1 MREAPRAALLIDS
14 HLHLWDRDRL
24 EYPWMAGL
32 DLPHT
37 SLPGDPWDGG
47 AAEETAA
54 VVGQADTA
62 AVTEG
67 PEDGGPPPPARVAGA
82 APAVLP
88 AAVVVEA
95 GAAAHQ
101 WDDEIAWVRGLA
113 ETHAH
118 LRGMVA
124 AVDYTAPDL
133 HERLGRYATNE
144 FVVGV
149 RDNFEGLPAGEL
161 DVPARLAGVLT
172 ARQRGLTVDLCIRAD
187 QTDEL
192 LSLLKRV
199 VAQRGDAAGIVLDHL
214 GKPDVGGAADDVA
227 LRALAAIPGL
237 HVKVSGLPPLAGS
250 TVDAEELERLVRTF
264 ALLAIT
270 AFGPDRCMIGTDH
283 PVSTVPHGL
292 TRADW
297 VRAVADALAQVAGEL
312 AGPSRAADVGA
323 VLGTTAQRFYGV

>member
-62 AVTEG
+62 AE
-67 PEDGGPPPPARVAGA
+67 AGA

-161 DVPARLAGVLT
+161 DVPARVAGVLA

-237 HVKVSGLPPLAGS
+237 HVKVSGLPPLAGG
-250 TVDAEELERLVRTF
+250 TVDAEELDRLARTF
-264 ALLAIT
+264 ALPAIT
-270 AFGPDRCMIGTDH
+270 AFGPDRCMVGTDH

>member
-37 SLPGDPWDGG
+37 SLPGDPWGW
-47 AAEETAA
+47 
-54 VVGQADTA
+54 

-113 ETHAH
+113 ETHPH

-124 AVDYTAPDL
+124 AVDYTAADL
-133 HERLGRYATNE
+133 H
-144 FVVGV
+144 
-149 RDNFEGLPAGEL
+149 D
-161 DVPARLAGVLT
+161 RLA
-172 ARQRGLTVDLCIRAD
+172 R
-187 QTDEL
+187 
-192 LSLLKRV
+192 
-199 VAQRGDAAGIVLDHL
+199 
-214 GKPDVGGAADDVA
+214 
-227 LRALAAIPGL
+227 
-237 HVKVSGLPPLAGS
+237 
-250 TVDAEELERLVRTF
+250 
-264 ALLAIT
+264 
-270 AFGPDRCMIGTDH
+270 
-283 PVSTVPHGL
+283 
-292 TRADW
+292 
-297 VRAVADALAQVAGEL
+297 
-312 AGPSRAADVGA
+312 
-323 VLGTTAQRFYGV
+323 

>member
-37 SLPGDPWDGG
+37 SLPGDPWGG
-47 AAEETAA
+47 
-54 VVGQADTA
+54 

-161 DVPARLAGVLT
+161 DVPARVAGVLA

-237 HVKVSGLPPLAGS
+237 HVKVSGLSPLAGG
-250 TVDAEELERLVRTF
+250 TVDAEELDRLARTF
-264 ALLAIT
+264 ALPAIT
-270 AFGPDRCMIGTDH
+270 AFGPDRCMVGTDH

>member
-1 MREAPRAALLIDS
+1 MREPSDAALLIDS

-37 SLPGDPWDGG
+37 SLPGDPWDG
-47 AAEETAA
+47 AAAGETAA
-54 VVGQADTA
+54 ARAQADTA
-62 AVTEG
+62 AE
-67 PEDGGPPPPARVAGA
+67 AGT

-113 ETHAH
+113 ETHPH

-124 AVDYTAPDL
+124 AVDYTAADL
-133 HERLGRYATNE
+133 HERLARYAAND

-161 DVPARLAGVLT
+161 DVPARLAGVLA
-172 ARQRGLTVDLCIRAD
+172 ARRHGLTVDLCIRAD
-187 QTDEL
+187 QTTEL
-192 LSLLKRV
+192 LSLLNRV

-214 GKPDVGGAADDVA
+214 GKPDVGGAADDEA
-227 LRALAAIPGL
+227 LRTLAAIPGL
-237 HVKVSGLPPLAGS
+237 HVKISGLPPLAGG
-250 TVDAEELERLVRTF
+250 TVDATELERLVRTF
-264 ALLAIT
+264 ALPAVT
-270 AFGPDRCMIGTDH
+270 AFGPDRCMVGTDH

-297 VRAVADALAQVAGEL
+297 VRAVADALADAADEL
-312 AGPSRAADVGA
+312 AGPRQAADLGA